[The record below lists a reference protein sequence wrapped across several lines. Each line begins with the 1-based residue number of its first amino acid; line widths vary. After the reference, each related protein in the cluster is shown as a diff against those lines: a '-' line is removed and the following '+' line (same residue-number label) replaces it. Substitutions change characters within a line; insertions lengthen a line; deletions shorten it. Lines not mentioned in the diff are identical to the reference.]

1 MAEKKLETSL
11 VNAGRSQKFTQGAV
25 NPIIQRTSSVI
36 FDSVAAKR
44 QATQNR
50 AKGELFYGRRG
61 TQTHFSFQAAMT
73 ELEGGAGCMLYPSGA
88 AAVSNAILAFAA
100 AGDHILLTGSAYDPT
115 QGFCDKILSRMNITT
130 DYFDPMIGEEIADLI
145 KPNTK
150 VVFLESPGSITME
163 VQDIPA
169 IVRAVRRVNP
179 DIVIMIDNT
188 WSAGVLFKALEFG
201 IDISIQ
207 SGTKYIIG
215 HSDAMLGIAVANE
228 RCCVQ
233 LRESSY
239 LMGQMADADTVYMA
253 SRGLRTLAIRLKQH
267 EKSSIEIARW
277 LQQRTEVAA
286 VYHPAL
292 PSCPGHKNFIRD
304 FSGSNGLFSFQLK
317 EKLTPQQFTDYL
329 DNFHHFKMA
338 FSWGGFESL
347 ILGYQ
352 PEEIKMMRQYGT
364 PQRTGTLFR
373 LHVGLE
379 NVQDLIDD
387 LAEGFSRISVD

>member
-1 MAEKKLETSL
+1 MTEKKLETSL
-11 VNAGRSQKFTQGAV
+11 VSAGRSHKFTQGAV

-36 FDSVAAKR
+36 FDSVESKKR
-44 QATQNR
+44 ATKNC
-50 AKGELFYGRRG
+50 ANGELFYGRRG
-61 TQTHFSFQAAMT
+61 TQTHFSFQKAMT
-73 ELEGGAGCMLYPSGA
+73 ELEGGAGCMLYPSGVA
-88 AAVSNAILAFAA
+88 AISNAILSFAA
-100 AGDHILLTGSAYDPT
+100 TGDHILLTGSTYEPT
-115 QGFCDKILSRMNITT
+115 QAFCDKILSRMNITA
-130 DYFDPMIGEEIADLI
+130 DYFDPMIGEEIAKLI

-163 VQDIPA
+163 VQDVPA
-169 IVRAVRRVNP
+169 IVRSVRRVNP

-188 WSAGVLFKALEFG
+188 WAAGVLFKALEFG

-228 RCCVQ
+228 RCWTQ
-233 LRESSY
+233 LRENSY

-277 LQQRTEVAA
+277 LQQRTEVAE

-292 PSCPGHKNFIRD
+292 PSCPGHDNFIRD
-304 FSGSNGLFSFQLK
+304 FSGCNGLFSFQLK
-317 EKLTPQQFTDYL
+317 ERLTYQQFSNYL

-352 PEEIKMMRQYGT
+352 PEEIKMMRQYPI
-364 PQRTGTLFR
+364 PQKTGSLFR
-373 LHVGLE
+373 LHIGLE

-387 LAEGFSRISVD
+387 LAEGFSRIFAD